1 MMPPKLKQDILKMPI
16 GAKLRLLHI
25 IEQSGRY
32 NLLAEVCAMLTR
44 TPQSKGGLSLEEI
57 QQTLKP

>member
-1 MMPPKLKQDILKMPI
+1 MMQPKLKQEILKMPI

-32 NLLAEVCAMLTR
+32 NLLVEVCAMLTR
-44 TPQSKGGLSLEEI
+44 TPQSKGGLSLQEI
-57 QQTLKP
+57 EQTLKP

>member
-1 MMPPKLKQDILKMPI
+1 MIPPKLKQDIVKMPI
-16 GAKLRLLHI
+16 LGKMRLLKI
-25 IEQSGRY
+25 IQAEGKY
-32 NLLAEVCAMLTR
+32 NLLVEVCAMLMQ